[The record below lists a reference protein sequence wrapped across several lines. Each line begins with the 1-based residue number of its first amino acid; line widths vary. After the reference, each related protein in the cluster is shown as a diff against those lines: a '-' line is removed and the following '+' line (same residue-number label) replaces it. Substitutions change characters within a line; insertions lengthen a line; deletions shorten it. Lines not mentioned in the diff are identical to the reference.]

1 MNAYKM
7 GFISK
12 IKRNK
17 FYKFFTNIFVMILIP
32 FIIWMLFFDENSYLV
47 HRKFDK
53 EIEELESSIT
63 FYKNKIEEDK
73 STIKKLQDYL
83 ELERFAREQYLMK
96 KENEEIYLIEFDTIP
111 KK

>member
-1 MNAYKM
+1 M
-7 GFISK
+7 GFLSN
-12 IKRNK
+12 IKGNK
-17 FYKFFTNIFVMILIP
+17 FYKFFTNIFVMILVP

-47 HRKFDK
+47 HKKFDK
-53 EIEELESSIT
+53 EIEDLESSIT
-63 FYKNKIEEDK
+63 FYKNKIEKDRN
-73 STIKKLQDYL
+73 TIKKLQDSL